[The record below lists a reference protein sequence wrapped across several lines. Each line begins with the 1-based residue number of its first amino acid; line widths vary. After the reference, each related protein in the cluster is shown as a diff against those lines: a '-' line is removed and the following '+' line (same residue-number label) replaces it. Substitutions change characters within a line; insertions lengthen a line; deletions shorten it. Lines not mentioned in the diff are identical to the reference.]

1 MEMDR
6 PTESASG
13 LPILNAA
20 GDSAY
25 AHLIHEFERLCA
37 LAGERVRV
45 EWSHHQRQDLRR
57 LSRELSETV
66 VEFGRLLRVVFRY
79 GLTDALR
86 DEAAWYLATLG
97 ARGSHQDAFA
107 LVLESWIVAIQG
119 LIKPP
124 ECNELTAPLQALRA
138 ALPEL
143 ARAVLVAEQ
152 TPVVREVNALVSTV
166 TNGDVAGAEQLL
178 RTAVAKRPAPEAIVT
193 DLLLPAMAEVGRR
206 WERDE
211 LAIFEEHLA
220 TQTARH
226 LLAIL
231 PVLVEPCARLVHV
244 AVVACV
250 PGDEHELAS
259 LALGTYLRLRGW
271 QVRLL
276 GGSLP
281 AEEIARAVTRFTP
294 HTLFL
299 SLSMLSRLEGAL
311 EAVAAVHSAA
321 PRCRII
327 VGGRGAHLARAVL
340 ERSGVLV
347 ASSFEDAHRL
357 ALAGP
362 SHA

>member
-1 MEMDR
+1 MEMDQ
-6 PTESASG
+6 PSESGSG

-20 GDSAY
+20 CDSAS
-25 AHLIHEFERLCA
+25 AHLIREFERLCA

-45 EWSHHQRQDLRR
+45 EWSHHQREDLRR

-79 GLTDALR
+79 GLKAALR
-86 DEAAWYLATLG
+86 DEAAWYLATLR
-97 ARGSHQDAFA
+97 ARGSRQDAFA

-124 ECNELTAPLQALRA
+124 ECNELAAPLQALRA

-143 ARAVLVAEQ
+143 ADAAREAEQ
-152 TPVVREVNALVSTV
+152 VVLAPEVDALVGTV
-166 TNGDVAGAEQLL
+166 TAGDIAGAERLL
-178 RTAVAKRPAPEAIVT
+178 RRALVGRSTPESIVT
-193 DLLLPAMAEVGRR
+193 DLLLPAMSEVGRR
-206 WERDE
+206 WERGE

-220 TQTARH
+220 TQTVRH

-231 PVLVEPCARLVHV
+231 PLLVEARAPPMRL

-250 PGDEHELAS
+250 PGDEHELGA
-259 LALGTYLRLRGW
+259 LALSTYLRLRGW

-294 HTLFL
+294 HALFL

-311 EAVAAVHSAA
+311 DATAQVRAAAA
-321 PRCRII
+321 GCRIV
-327 VGGRGAHLARAVL
+327 VGGRGAHPARAIL
-340 ERSGVLV
+340 ERSGPLV

-357 ALAGP
+357 ALGET

>member
-1 MEMDR
+1 MEMDQ

-20 GDSAY
+20 GDSAC
-25 AHLIHEFERLCA
+25 AHLIREFERLCA

-66 VEFGRLLRVVFRY
+66 IEFGRLLRVVFRH

-86 DEAAWYLATLG
+86 DEAAWQLARLR
-97 ARGSHQDAFA
+97 ARGSRQDAFA

-124 ECNELTAPLQALRA
+124 ECNVLTARLQALRA

-143 ARAVLVAEQ
+143 ADALRETEPVALA
-152 TPVVREVNALVSTV
+152 PEVDALVRTV
-166 TNGDVAGAEQLL
+166 TGGDMAGAERLL
-178 RTAVAKRPAPEAIVT
+178 RTALAQRSAPESIVT
-193 DLLLPAMAEVGRR
+193 DLLLQTMAEVGRR

-220 TQTARH
+220 TQTVRH
-226 LLAIL
+226 LLALL
-231 PVLVEPCARLVHV
+231 PLLVEARAPLKRL

-250 PGDEHELAS
+250 PGDEHELAA

-271 QVRLL
+271 QARLL

-281 AEEIARAVTRFTP
+281 AEEIARAASKFTP
-294 HTLFL
+294 HALFL

-311 EAVAAVHSAA
+311 DAAAAVRTAA
-321 PRCRII
+321 PGCRII
-327 VGGRGAHLARAVL
+327 VGGRGAHPARAVL
-340 ERSGVLV
+340 ERSGALV
-347 ASSFEDAHRL
+347 ASSFEDAYRL
-357 ALAGP
+357 ALAGT